1 MLVVGH
7 SWSTGVY
14 PTTSI
19 AFRLILLQVRSPCHL
34 RVPSGPHMA
43 WYARLSRGLPAGQWA
58 YFSQGLAPYR
68 SSQGELLIYLGSS
81 RLPRRRSS
89 DRAAHL
95 PPVPPCDMNIH
106 KRGVR
111 VRTTRP
117 VSLGASLVQ
126 LTRSYRTSEIFIT
139 LRTQRLHSLAV
150 RDLIAVRSGKKTKT
164 LFV

>member
-14 PTTSI
+14 PPPSI

-58 YFSQGLAPYR
+58 YFSQGLAPYS
-68 SSQGELLIYLGSS
+68 SSQGELLIYLRSS
-81 RLPRRRSS
+81 RLPL
-89 DRAAHL
+89 AVGLNIVAHL
-95 PPVPPCDMNIH
+95 PHLPQCDMNIH

-111 VRTTRP
+111 VRTSRP

-126 LTRSYRTSEIFIT
+126 LTRSYRTSEIFVT
-139 LRTQRLHSLAV
+139 LRTQRPFTH
-150 RDLIAVRSGKKTKT
+150 
-164 LFV
+164 

>member
-1 MLVVGH
+1 M
-7 SWSTGVY
+7 
-14 PTTSI
+14 SI
-19 AFRLILLQVRSPCHL
+19 ALSPFLLQVRSPCHL

-126 LTRSYRTSEIFIT
+126 LTRSYRTSEIFVT
-139 LRTQRLHSLAV
+139 LRTQRSCTHEPSPTE
-150 RDLIAVRSGKKTKT
+150 IAVSVGKKTWDFLRLLDT
-164 LFV
+164 DIP